1 MLTQLH
7 NKSYNFMTKGNKTR
21 LILTVITLGLLP
33 FSFFVTKALYL
44 QVGED
49 ININISGSL
58 ESNTYSVNLYMPD
71 GNGNYTLSNT
81 YDIDTNSSTTINNII
96 ENNGIEFNSINNYI
110 YNGNIYNSDSIQT
123 THDLNTPIK
132 SDIDLYPEYIGYFV
146 QGFKDSSYQQRN
158 GDMIQLEY
166 YSNPSDGYDFSS
178 MVDLGTQGDNYA
190 ARTCRVQYHT
200 NHEDKVGEYNT
211 LHTRSGKYKICYN
224 SSNKTS
230 SYLRYVEITTPDVW
244 DTVNYNV
251 AVFTSGD
258 SSINCGERYWIPF
271 SGTSDGS
278 VTFGEKV
285 EEKQNTF
292 AFYIQ
297 PYQKYLFLVNV
308 EKNMVSDFQYK
319 VVNYSGK
326 LEITSNNYSNTKF
339 SFSPSSEQMEWY
351 NTFNL
356 V

>member
-1 MLTQLH
+1 
-7 NKSYNFMTKGNKTR
+7 MTKGNKTR

-49 ININISGSL
+49 ININISGTL
-58 ESNTYSVNLYMPD
+58 ETNTYSVNLYMPD
-71 GNGNYTLSNT
+71 GSGNYTLSNT
-81 YDIDTNSSTTINNII
+81 YSIDTNSYTTINDII
-96 ENNGIEFNSINNYI
+96 KNNSIEFNPINNYI
-110 YNGNIYNSDSIQT
+110 YNGYIYNSESIQT
-123 THDLNTPIK
+123 TYDLDTPIE

-146 QGFKDSSYQQRN
+146 QGFQDSSYQQRN

-166 YSNPSDGYDFSS
+166 HTNPVDGYDFSS

-190 ARTCRVQYHT
+190 TQTFKVQYRT
-200 NHEDKVGEYNT
+200 NHEEKVGEYNT

-230 SYLRYVEITTPDVW
+230 SYLRYVEITTTNTRDI
-244 DTVNYNV
+244 VNYNV

-258 SSINCGERYWIPF
+258 SSINCGDGYWIPF
-271 SGTSDGS
+271 GGASDGS
-278 VTFGEKV
+278 VTFGEKI

-308 EKNMVSDFQYK
+308 LKNMVSDFQYQ

-326 LEITSNNYSNTKF
+326 LEITSDNYSNTKF

>member
-1 MLTQLH
+1 
-7 NKSYNFMTKGNKTR
+7 MTKGNKTR

-81 YDIDTNSSTTINNII
+81 YKIDTNSNMTINDVIL
-96 ENNGIEFNSINNYI
+96 NNNIEFNPINNYI
-110 YNGNIYNSDSIQT
+110 YNGYIYNSESIET
-123 THDLNTPIK
+123 TYDLTSLIESN
-132 SDIDLYPEYIGYFV
+132 IDLYPEYIGYFV
-146 QGFKDSSYQQRN
+146 QGFQDSSYQQRN
-158 GDMIQLEY
+158 GNMIQLEY
-166 YSNPSDGYDFSS
+166 HSNPTDGYNFSS
-178 MVDLGTQGDNYA
+178 MIYLGTESDNYA
-190 ARTCRVQYHT
+190 VQTFRVQYHT
-200 NHEDKVGEYNT
+200 NRENWVSEYDT
-211 LHTRSGKYKICYN
+211 LHTSSGKYKISYN
-224 SSNKTS
+224 SSNNVS
-230 SYLRYVEITTPDVW
+230 SYLRYVEITTPDVR

-258 SSINCGERYWIPF
+258 SNINCGEGYWIPF
-271 SGTSDGS
+271 GGTSDGS
-278 VTFGEKV
+278 VTFGKRV
-285 EEKQNTF
+285 ETKQNTF
-292 AFYIQ
+292 SLYIQ
-297 PYQKYLFLVNV
+297 PYQKFLFLVNV

-326 LEITSNNYSNTKF
+326 LEITSDNYSNTKF
-339 SFSPSSEQMEWY
+339 SFSPTNNE
-351 NTFNL
+351 NGFNL

>member
-1 MLTQLH
+1 
-7 NKSYNFMTKGNKTR
+7 MTKGNKTR

-49 ININISGSL
+49 ININISGSV

-71 GNGNYTLSNT
+71 GNGNYILSNT
-81 YDIDTNSSTTINNII
+81 YDIDTSSDMTINDVITNNNIK
-96 ENNGIEFNSINNYI
+96 FNPINNYI
-110 YNGNIYNSDSIQT
+110 YNGYIYNSDSIET
-123 THDLNTPIK
+123 TYDLTSLIK
-132 SDIDLYPEYIGYFV
+132 SSIDLYPEYVGYFV
-146 QGFKDSSYQQRN
+146 QGFQDSRYEQRN

-166 YSNPSDGYDFSS
+166 HSNPTDGYNFSS
-178 MVDLGTQGDNYA
+178 MVDLGTMGDNYA
-190 ARTCRVQYHT
+190 AKTFRIQYHT
-200 NHEDKVGEYNT
+200 NRENEVSEYDT
-211 LHTRSGKYKICYN
+211 LHTSSGKYKISYN
-224 SSNKTS
+224 SINSVS

-258 SSINCGERYWIPF
+258 SSINCGEGYWIPF
-271 SGTSDGS
+271 GGTSDGS
-278 VTFGEKV
+278 VTFGERV
-285 EEKQNTF
+285 ETKQNTF
-292 AFYIQ
+292 ALYIQ
-297 PYQKYLFLVNV
+297 PYQKYLFLVNA

-326 LEITSNNYSNTKF
+326 LEITSENYSFAKY
-339 SFSPSSEQMEWY
+339 SFSPSSEQMNWY

-356 V
+356 L

>member
-1 MLTQLH
+1 
-7 NKSYNFMTKGNKTR
+7 MTKGNKTR

-49 ININISGSL
+49 ININISGTL
-58 ESNTYSVNLYMPD
+58 ETNTYSVNLYMPD
-71 GNGNYTLSNT
+71 GSGNYTLSNT
-81 YDIDTNSSTTINNII
+81 YSIDTNSYTTINDII
-96 ENNGIEFNSINNYI
+96 KNNSIEFNPINNYI
-110 YNGNIYNSDSIQT
+110 YNGYIYNSESIQT
-123 THDLNTPIK
+123 TYDLDTPIE

-146 QGFKDSSYQQRN
+146 QGFQDFSYQQRN

-166 YSNPSDGYDFSS
+166 HTNPVDGHDFSS

-190 ARTCRVQYHT
+190 TQTFKVQYRT
-200 NHEDKVGEYNT
+200 NHEEKVGEYNT

-230 SYLRYVEITTPDVW
+230 SYLRYVEITTTNTRDI
-244 DTVNYNV
+244 VNYNV
-251 AVFTSGD
+251 AVFTSDD
-258 SSINCGERYWIPF
+258 SSINCGDGYWIPF
-271 SGTSDGS
+271 GGASDGS
-278 VTFGEKV
+278 VTFGEKI

-297 PYQKYLFLVNV
+297 PYQKYLFLVNIL
-308 EKNMVSDFQYK
+308 KNMVSDFQYQ
-319 VVNYSGK
+319 VVNYSEK
-326 LEITSNNYSNTKF
+326 LEITSDNYSNTKF

>member
-1 MLTQLH
+1 MLIQLH

-81 YDIDTNSSTTINNII
+81 YNVDTNSSTTINNII
-96 ENNGIEFNSINNYI
+96 ENNNIEFNPINNYI
-110 YNGNIYNSDSIQT
+110 YNGYIYNSESIET
-123 THDLNTPIK
+123 TYDLTSPIE
-132 SDIDLYPEYIGYFV
+132 SNIDLYPEYVGYFV
-146 QGFKDSSYQQRN
+146 QGFQDSRYQQRN

-166 YSNPSDGYDFSS
+166 HNNPVDGYDFSS
-178 MVDLGTQGDNYA
+178 MVDLGTEGDNYA
-190 ARTCRVQYHT
+190 AQTFKVQYRT
-200 NHEDKVGEYNT
+200 NHEEKVGEYNT
-211 LHTRSGKYKICYN
+211 LHTRSGKYKICY
-224 SSNKTS
+224 SLSNKIS
-230 SYLRYVEITTPDVW
+230 SYLRYVEITTPDVR

-251 AVFTSGD
+251 AVFTSND
-258 SSINCGERYWIPF
+258 SNINCDEGYWIPF
-271 SGTSDGS
+271 GGTSDGS
-278 VTFGEKV
+278 VTFGERV
-285 EEKQNTF
+285 ETKQNTF
-292 AFYIQ
+292 SFYIQ

-319 VVNYSGK
+319 VVNYSGR
-326 LEITSNNYSNTKF
+326 LEITSDNYSNIKY
-339 SFSPSSEQMEWY
+339 SFSPSSEQMESY
-351 NTFNL
+351 NKFNL

>member
-1 MLTQLH
+1 
-7 NKSYNFMTKGNKTR
+7 MTKGNKTR

-71 GNGNYTLSNT
+71 GNGNYTLSNI
-81 YDIDTNSSTTINNII
+81 YKIDTNSNMTINDVIV
-96 ENNGIEFNSINNYI
+96 NNKIVFNSVNNYI
-110 YNGNIYNSDSIQT
+110 YNGSIY
-123 THDLNTPIK
+123 K
-132 SDIDLYPEYIGYFV
+132 SDLIEETHVLNVPIEKNIDLYPGYVGYFV
-146 QGFKDSSYQQRN
+146 QGFQDSSYEQRN

-166 YSNPSDGYDFSS
+166 HSNPTDGYNFSS
-178 MVDLGTQGDNYA
+178 MVDLGTMGDNYA
-190 ARTCRVQYHT
+190 AQTFRVQYHT

-211 LHTRSGKYKICYN
+211 LHTKSGKYKICYN
-224 SSNKTS
+224 SSNKAS
-230 SYLRYVEITTPDVW
+230 SYLRYVEITIPNRW
-244 DTVNYNV
+244 DIVNYNV

-258 SSINCGERYWIPF
+258 SSINCEDGYWIPF

-326 LEITSNNYSNTKF
+326 LEITSDNYSNTKF